1 MNSPVSPLP
10 PDGSSSTIKTKS
22 NILCAKG
29 SGYKRIRWRKY
40 DPKKRPAEANGDQF
54 VQWLPPNPTRIDS
67 REEEK
72 QHSHVPTPKRN
83 DKTPPSSKATIT
95 SPLLPLPLNGTRVDP
110 FLNLPIKATH
120 CVRDTMDYFVTI
132 CKGLNSDGSIVP
144 GPVNPHLSLLLPYA
158 LHHSILFESIIAVC
172 RASILLSLGRS
183 TFEDSA
189 FIQHR
194 GNAIAGLNRKLQSR
208 ECTDDDA
215 LLTAT
220 MLMTLEYL
228 MGNQYGVRMHCT
240 GLEKMLQLRGP
251 VSNDKEQSDW
261 AKFVRQGLTAYKA
274 LGSFVTG
281 QPPDIPADSPGYLK
295 ETFEE
300 LALDKPLSYPEPPY
314 SPDLCIVL
322 SRLPSGFSELCL
334 KSRIS
339 VQMINVAASI
349 SAATTLLASKSLLDG
364 VFMLSPP
371 EQGLCDEERHQTM
384 IQTLLSSLQRMSL
397 SSMVPV
403 EHSLTLGLLSY
414 VFQLRSLSPLNLFY
428 DPLLRNFIMS
438 FPCHS
443 KPSTVEE
450 QNCLIWSSMAA
461 AGALALRVVP
471 MPGSHTVMDHALEIY
486 PDMRSWGKVE
496 KILRGFFW
504 TDDIGSHW
512 KTVWEAAIHRRE
524 FLLRRN
530 FSVQAQHEMAF
541 PASLDPDPAT
551 ICKHIQGA
559 PRAMIEMSQTMGICP
574 FRPRPAKD
582 EEIIE

>member
-1 MNSPVSPLP
+1 MTAPVALP
-10 PDGSSSTIKTKS
+10 PDGNSSTIKTKA
-22 NILCAKG
+22 NVFCAKS
-29 SGYKRIRWRKY
+29 SGYRKIRWRKY
-40 DPKKRPAEANGDQF
+40 EPKKRPPEANGDQF
-54 VQWLPPNPTRIDS
+54 VQWLPPTPTQVDL
-67 REEEK
+67 EQEEK
-72 QHSHVPTPKRN
+72 QHSHAPTPKPN
-83 DKTPPSSKATIT
+83 GKTPPFSKATMA

-110 FLNLPIKATH
+110 FLHLPIKATY

-132 CKGLNSDGSIVP
+132 CNGLKSDDTSIVP

-183 TFEDSA
+183 TFEDLA

-215 LLTAT
+215 LLTVT

-228 MGNQYGVRMHCT
+228 IGNQYGVRMHCT

-251 VSNDKEQSDW
+251 VSNDKEESDW
-261 AKFVRQGLTAYKA
+261 AKFVGHGLTAYKA

-314 SPDLCIVL
+314 PPELCTVL
-322 SRLPSGFSELCL
+322 SRLPSGLSELCL

-339 VQMINVAASI
+339 VQMINLTASI
-349 SAATTLLASKSLLDG
+349 SAATTLLASKGLLD
-364 VFMLSPP
+364 VFMLPSP
-371 EQGLCDEERHQTM
+371 EQGEQRQQTM
-384 IQTLLSSLQRMSL
+384 IQSLMSSLQRMSL
-397 SSMVPV
+397 SSTVPV

-428 DPLLRNFIMS
+428 DPLLRNFISS

-461 AGALALRVVP
+461 AGALALRVVS

-486 PDMRSWGKVE
+486 PDMRSWGKLE
-496 KILRGFFW
+496 KILCGFFW
-504 TDDIGSHW
+504 TEDINNHW
-512 KTVWEAAIHRRE
+512 KTVWEVAMQRRE

-530 FSVQAQHEMAF
+530 INLQAQHEVAF
-541 PASLDPDPAT
+541 PESPDPDPAM
-551 ICKHIQGA
+551 IRKHIQGA
-559 PRAMIEMSQTMGICP
+559 PRAMIEMSQAMGICP

-582 EEIIE
+582 DEITG